1 MRTVFQ
7 RLSLGFVLI
16 IISSAV
22 LLISDWGQRK
32 GGTAGRV
39 PRVAIVQHA
48 SQSVLDEGVRG
59 ILDALAAD
67 GFVDGRNIT
76 IQRFNAENDLPTANT
91 IARQVTTGEYDMVIT
106 SSTLSMQTVANANKA
121 GRAIHVFGISADPFS
136 AGIGVSRENPL
147 EHPKHLVGIGS
158 MVPVDRAFQMA
169 RAMYPGLKSVGL
181 AWNSAE
187 SNSLAFTNAGRKV
200 CKEMGIE
207 LMEANVE
214 SSSAVLEAATSLV
227 SRGAQALWVSG
238 DVTVLVALESVVAAA
253 RKGGIPVFT
262 LTPPAV
268 ERGSLFD
275 SGVNFYEVGQQVGDL
290 AASVLKG
297 ADPAKI
303 PVKNLIPEK
312 VAVNLAALNGLKDN
326 WRIPPDLVAQ
336 AHMVLDEKGLH
347 DKTAMNLRKPPPG
360 RVFKLGL
367 VYFAPEAGADVC
379 IKGIFDGLGELG
391 FEEGKNL
398 EVRRSHAQGEI
409 ANIPSVLQNYDNQ
422 DVDLIMTMTTPCLTS
437 ACNTVRKK
445 PVVFTYVY
453 DPIAAGAGKSRTDHV
468 AHVTGVGSF
477 PPVADTIGVIEQLVP
492 AVKSVGTLYNS
503 SEANSRKVVS
513 VARELFTKRGI
524 KLEEVTVTGTSDV
537 AQAAQVLAGRS
548 IQALWITGDNTA
560 LQAFDAIVRVSIDRR
575 LPLINND
582 PEFVDRGALACVG
595 LGWYA
600 PGQAAAKLAARVLLG
615 QNPRHLPIE
624 EVAIKQLVL
633 NHAVAKKLGI
643 KFPPNLVKE
652 AAAK

>member
-1 MRTVFQ
+1 MRIAIR

-16 IISSAV
+16 ALSSAV

-32 GGTAGRV
+32 GGTGRI

-48 SQSVLDEGVRG
+48 SQAVLDEGVRG
-59 ILDALAAD
+59 MIDALTAA
-67 GFVDGRNIT
+67 GFIEGRNIA

-106 SSTLSMQTVANANKA
+106 SSTLSMQTVANANRA
-121 GRAIHVFGISADPFS
+121 GRAMHVFGVSADPFS
-136 AGIGVSRENPL
+136 AGVGVSRENPL
-147 EHPKHLVGIGS
+147 DHPKHLVGLGS
-158 MVPVDRAFQMA
+158 MIPVDRAFQMA

-187 SNSLAFTNAGRKV
+187 SNSLAFTNAGRTV

-227 SRGAQALWVSG
+227 ARGAQALWVSG

-262 LTPPAV
+262 LTPPGV
-268 ERGSLFD
+268 KRGSLFD
-275 SGVNFYEVGQQVGDL
+275 SGVNFYEVGQQTGAL
-290 AASVLKG
+290 AASILRG

-303 PVKNLIPEK
+303 PVRNLIPEK
-312 VAVNLAALNGLKDN
+312 VAVNLTALSGLKNN
-326 WRIPPDLVAQ
+326 WRIPPDVVAQ
-336 AHMVLDEKGLH
+336 ADMVLDETGLH
-347 DKTAMNLRKPPPG
+347 DKTATRLQPPPG

-367 VYFAPEAGADVC
+367 VYFAPEAGADLC
-379 IKGIFDGLGELG
+379 IKGIFDGLGQLG

-409 ANIPSVLQNYDNQ
+409 ANIPSLLQNYDNQ
-422 DVDLIMTMTTPCLTS
+422 DVDLILTMTTPCLTS

-477 PPVADTIGVIEQLVP
+477 PPVADTISVIEQLVP

-503 SEANSRKVVS
+503 SEANSRKVIS

-524 KLEEVTVTGTSDV
+524 KLEEVTVTGTSEV
-537 AQAAQVLAGRS
+537 AQAAQVLAGRN

-560 LQAFDAIVRVSIDRR
+560 LQGFDAIAKVAIDRR
-575 LPLINND
+575 IPLINND
-582 PEFVDRGALACVG
+582 PEFVDRGVLACVG
-595 LGWYA
+595 LGWYPA
-600 PGQAAAKLAARVLLG
+600 GQAAAKLAARVLLG
-615 QNPRHLPIE
+615 EKPQHLPIE
-624 EVAIKQLVL
+624 EVAVKQLVL
-633 NHAVAKKLGI
+633 NHAVATKLGVRL
-643 KFPPNLVKE
+643 PPNLVKE
-652 AAAK
+652 AAAR

>member
-1 MRTVFQ
+1 
-7 RLSLGFVLI
+7 
-16 IISSAV
+16 
-22 LLISDWGQRK
+22 
-32 GGTAGRV
+32 
-39 PRVAIVQHA
+39 
-48 SQSVLDEGVRG
+48 
-59 ILDALAAD
+59 
-67 GFVDGRNIT
+67 
-76 IQRFNAENDLPTANT
+76 
-91 IARQVTTGEYDMVIT
+91 
-106 SSTLSMQTVANANKA
+106 
-121 GRAIHVFGISADPFS
+121 
-136 AGIGVSRENPL
+136 
-147 EHPKHLVGIGS
+147 
-158 MVPVDRAFQMA
+158 
-169 RAMYPGLKSVGL
+169 MYPGLKSVGL

-187 SNSLAFTNAGRKV
+187 SNSLAFTTVARKV
-200 CKEMGIE
+200 CKEMGLK

-227 SRGAQALWVSG
+227 ARGAQALWVSG

-253 RKGGIPVFT
+253 RKGRIPVFT
-262 LTPPAV
+262 ITPPAV
-268 ERGSLFD
+268 QRGSLFD
-275 SGVNFYEVGQQVGDL
+275 SGVNFYDVGQQTGAL
-290 AASVLKG
+290 AASILRG

-303 PVKNLIPEK
+303 PVRNLIPEK
-312 VAVNLAALNGLKDN
+312 VAVNLTVLNGLRDN

-336 AHMVLDEKGLH
+336 AHIVLDEKGLH
-347 DKTAMNLRKPPPG
+347 DKTATRLQPPPG

-379 IKGIFDGLGELG
+379 IKGIFDGLSQQG

-422 DVDLIMTMTTPCLTS
+422 DVDLILTMTTPCLTS

-468 AHVTGVGSF
+468 PHVTGVGSF
-477 PPVADTIGVIEQLVP
+477 PPVADTIGVIEQIVP

-524 KLEEVTVTGTSDV
+524 KLVEVTVTGTSVV
-537 AQAAQVLAGRS
+537 AQAAQVLAGRN
-548 IQALWITGDNTA
+548 IQAMWITGDNTA
-560 LQAFDAIVRVSIDRR
+560 LQAFDAIAKVSIDRR

-624 EVAIKQLVL
+624 EVAVKQLVL
-633 NHAVAKKLGI
+633 NHAVAQKLGVT
-643 KFPPNLVKE
+643 FPPNLVKE
-652 AAAK
+652 AAGR

>member
-1 MRTVFQ
+1 MRIVIQ

-16 IISSAV
+16 AFSSAV

-32 GGTAGRV
+32 GGTGRI

-48 SQSVLDEGVRG
+48 SQPVLDDGVRG
-59 ILDALAAD
+59 MLDALAAE
-67 GFVDGRNIT
+67 GFIDGRTIA

-106 SSTLSMQTVANANKA
+106 SSTLSMQTVANANRA
-121 GRAIHVFGISADPFS
+121 GRAIHVFGVVADPFS

-147 EHPKHLVGIGS
+147 DHPKHLVGLGS
-158 MVPVDRAFQMA
+158 MIPVDRAFQMA
-169 RAMYPGLKSVGL
+169 RTMYPGLKSVGL

-187 SNSLAFTNAGRKV
+187 SNSLAFTTVARKV
-200 CKEMGIE
+200 CKEMGLK

-227 SRGAQALWVSG
+227 ARGAQALWVSG

-253 RKGGIPVFT
+253 RKGRIPVFT
-262 LTPPAV
+262 ITPPAV
-268 ERGSLFD
+268 QRGSLFD
-275 SGVNFYEVGQQVGDL
+275 SGVNFYDVGQQTGAL
-290 AASVLKG
+290 AASILRG

-303 PVKNLIPEK
+303 PVRNLIPEK
-312 VAVNLAALNGLKDN
+312 VAVNLTALNGLRDK

-336 AHMVLDEKGLH
+336 AHIVLDEKGLH
-347 DKTAMNLRKPPPG
+347 DKTATRLQPPPG

-379 IKGIFDGLGELG
+379 IKGIFDGLSQQG

-422 DVDLIMTMTTPCLTS
+422 DVDLILTMTTPCLTS

-468 AHVTGVGSF
+468 PHVTGVGSF
-477 PPVADTIGVIEQLVP
+477 PPVADTIGVIEQIVP

-537 AQAAQVLAGRS
+537 AQAAQVLAGRN
-548 IQALWITGDNTA
+548 IQAMWITGDNTA
-560 LQAFDAIVRVSIDRR
+560 LQAFDAIAKVSIDRR

-624 EVAIKQLVL
+624 EVAVKQLVL
-633 NHAVAKKLGI
+633 NHAVAQKLGVT
-643 KFPPNLVKE
+643 FPPNLVKE
-652 AAAK
+652 AAGR

>member
-1 MRTVFQ
+1 MRIVIQ

-16 IISSAV
+16 AFSSAV

-32 GGTAGRV
+32 GGTGRI

-48 SQSVLDEGVRG
+48 SQPVLDDGVRG
-59 ILDALAAD
+59 MLDALAAE
-67 GFVDGRNIT
+67 GFIDGRTIA

-106 SSTLSMQTVANANKA
+106 SSTLSMQTVANANRA
-121 GRAIHVFGISADPFS
+121 GRAIHVFGVVADPFS

-147 EHPKHLVGIGS
+147 DHPKHLVGLGS
-158 MVPVDRAFQMA
+158 MIPVDRAFQMA
-169 RAMYPGLKSVGL
+169 RTMYPGLKSVGL

-187 SNSLAFTNAGRKV
+187 SNSLAFTTVARKV
-200 CKEMGIE
+200 CKEMGLK

-227 SRGAQALWVSG
+227 ARGAQALWVSG

-253 RKGGIPVFT
+253 RKGRLPVFT
-262 LTPPAV
+262 ITPPAV
-268 ERGSLFD
+268 QRGSLFD
-275 SGVNFYEVGQQVGDL
+275 SGVNFYDVGQQTGAL
-290 AASVLKG
+290 AASILRG

-303 PVKNLIPEK
+303 PVRNLIPEK
-312 VAVNLAALNGLKDN
+312 VAVNLTALNGLRDK

-336 AHMVLDEKGLH
+336 AHIVLDEKGLH
-347 DKTAMNLRKPPPG
+347 DKTATRLQPPPG

-379 IKGIFDGLGELG
+379 IKGIFDGLSQQG

-422 DVDLIMTMTTPCLTS
+422 DVDLILTMTTPCLTS

-468 AHVTGVGSF
+468 PHVTGVGSF
-477 PPVADTIGVIEQLVP
+477 PPVADTIGVIEQIVP

-524 KLEEVTVTGTSDV
+524 KLVEVTVTGTSDV
-537 AQAAQVLAGRS
+537 AQAAQVLAGRN
-548 IQALWITGDNTA
+548 IQAMWITGDNTA
-560 LQAFDAIVRVSIDRR
+560 LQAFDAIAKVSIDRR

-615 QNPRHLPIE
+615 ENPGHLPIE
-624 EVAIKQLVL
+624 EVAVKQLVL
-633 NHAVAKKLGI
+633 NHAVAKKLGVT
-643 KFPPNLVKE
+643 FPPNLVKE
-652 AAAK
+652 AAAR

>member
-1 MRTVFQ
+1 MRIAIR

-16 IISSAV
+16 ALSSAV

-32 GGTAGRV
+32 GGTGRI

-48 SQSVLDEGVRG
+48 SQAVLDEGVRG
-59 ILDALAAD
+59 MIDALTAA
-67 GFVDGRNIT
+67 GFIEGRNIA

-106 SSTLSMQTVANANKA
+106 SSTLSMQTVANANRA
-121 GRAIHVFGISADPFS
+121 GRAMHVFGVSADPFS
-136 AGIGVSRENPL
+136 AGVGVSRENPL
-147 EHPKHLVGIGS
+147 DHPKHLVGLGS
-158 MVPVDRAFQMA
+158 MIPVDRAFQMA

-187 SNSLAFTNAGRKV
+187 SNSLAFTNAGRTV

-227 SRGAQALWVSG
+227 ARGAQALWVSG

-262 LTPPAV
+262 LTPPGV
-268 ERGSLFD
+268 KRGSLFD
-275 SGVNFYEVGQQVGDL
+275 SGVNFYEVGQQTGAL
-290 AASVLKG
+290 AASILRG

-303 PVKNLIPEK
+303 PVRNLIPEK
-312 VAVNLAALNGLKDN
+312 VAVNLTALSGLKNN
-326 WRIPPDLVAQ
+326 WRIPPDVVAQ
-336 AHMVLDEKGLH
+336 ADMVLDETGLH
-347 DKTAMNLRKPPPG
+347 DKTATRLQPPPG

-367 VYFAPEAGADVC
+367 VYFAPEAGADLC
-379 IKGIFDGLGELG
+379 IKGIFDGLGQLG

-409 ANIPSVLQNYDNQ
+409 ANIPSLLQNYDNQ
-422 DVDLIMTMTTPCLTS
+422 DVDLILTMTTPCLTS

-503 SEANSRKVVS
+503 SEANSRKVIT

-524 KLEEVTVTGTSDV
+524 KLEEVTVTGTSEV
-537 AQAAQVLAGRS
+537 AQAAQVLAGRN

-560 LQAFDAIVRVSIDRR
+560 LQGFDAIAKVSIDRR
-575 LPLINND
+575 IPLINND
-582 PEFVDRGALACVG
+582 PEFVDRGVLACVG
-595 LGWYA
+595 LGWYPA
-600 PGQAAAKLAARVLLG
+600 GQAAAKLAARVLLG
-615 QNPRHLPIE
+615 EKPQHLPIE
-624 EVAIKQLVL
+624 EVAVKQLVL
-633 NHAVAKKLGI
+633 NHAVATKLGV

-652 AAAK
+652 ATAR

>member
-1 MRTVFQ
+1 MRTIFK
-7 RLSLGFVLI
+7 RLSLGFALI
-16 IISSAV
+16 ALSSAV
-22 LLISDWGQRK
+22 LLLSDWGQRK
-32 GGTAGRV
+32 GGTARIR
-39 PRVAIVQHA
+39 RVAIVQHA
-48 SQSVLDEGVRG
+48 SQAVLDEGVRG
-59 ILDALAAD
+59 MIDALTAA
-67 GFVDGRNIT
+67 GFIEGRNIA

-106 SSTLSMQTVANANKA
+106 SSTLSMQTVANANRA
-121 GRAIHVFGISADPFS
+121 GRAMHVFGVSADPFS
-136 AGIGVSRENPL
+136 AGVGVSRENPL
-147 EHPKHLVGIGS
+147 DHPKHLVGLGS
-158 MVPVDRAFQMA
+158 MIPVDRAFQMA

-187 SNSLAFTNAGRKV
+187 SNSLAFTKAGRTV

-214 SSSAVLEAATSLV
+214 SSSAVLEAAASLV
-227 SRGAQALWVSG
+227 ARGAQALWVSG

-253 RKGGIPVFT
+253 RKGRIPVFT
-262 LTPPAV
+262 LTPPGV
-268 ERGSLFD
+268 QRGSLFD
-275 SGVNFYEVGQQVGDL
+275 SGVNFYEVGQQTGAL
-290 AASVLKG
+290 AASILRG

-303 PVKNLIPEK
+303 PVRNLIPEK
-312 VAVNLAALNGLKDN
+312 VAVNLTALSGLKDN
-326 WRIPPDLVAQ
+326 WRIPPDVVAQ
-336 AHMVLDEKGLH
+336 ADMVLDEKGLH
-347 DKTAMNLRKPPPG
+347 DKTATRLQPPPG

-367 VYFAPEAGADVC
+367 VYFAPEAGADLC
-379 IKGIFDGLGELG
+379 IKGIFDGLSQLG
-391 FEEGKNL
+391 FQEGKNL

-409 ANIPSVLQNYDNQ
+409 ANIPSLLQNYDNQ
-422 DVDLIMTMTTPCLTS
+422 DVDLILTMTTPCLTS

-503 SEANSRKVVS
+503 SEANSRKVIS

-524 KLEEVTVTGTSDV
+524 KLEEVTVTGTSEV
-537 AQAAQVLAGRS
+537 AQAAQVLAGRN

-560 LQAFDAIVRVSIDRR
+560 LQAFDAIAKVSIDRR

-582 PEFVDRGALACVG
+582 PEFVDRGVLACVG
-595 LGWYA
+595 LGWYPA
-600 PGQAAAKLAARVLLG
+600 GQAAAKLAARVLLG
-615 QNPRHLPIE
+615 QKPQHLPIE
-624 EVAIKQLVL
+624 EVAVKQLVL
-633 NHAVAKKLGI
+633 NHAVAKKLGVRL
-643 KFPPNLVKE
+643 PSNLVKE
-652 AAAK
+652 AAAR